1 MKKLFELEERIIILE
16 EKVNIVYDNIKE
28 MAQVSNKEL
37 DNKLEEVIAL
47 LKESNE

>member
-16 EKVNIVYDNIKE
+16 EKANIVYDNIKE

-37 DNKLEEVIAL
+37 YNKLEEVKAL
-47 LKESNE
+47 LKDVQ

>member
-1 MKKLFELEERIIILE
+1 MTKLFELEERIIILE